1 MKKIILLSALV
12 ALIASC
18 TPPKE
23 QNVKA
28 DRAEFDT
35 VQLQSASG
43 TTEDFEIKRS
53 KI

>member
-12 ALIASC
+12 ALEASC

-23 QNVKA
+23 QNVKV
-28 DRAEFDT
+28 DQAEFDT
-35 VQLQSASG
+35 VQSQSASG
-43 TTEDFEIKRS
+43 TTDDFEIKRS

>member
-23 QNVKA
+23 QKVKV
-28 DRAEFDT
+28 DQAEVDT
-35 VQLQSASG
+35 VQSPVTKGSIDA
-43 TTEDFEIKRS
+43 FELKRS
-53 KI
+53 N

>member
-1 MKKIILLSALV
+1 MKQILLLSALV
-12 ALIASC
+12 ALVASC

-35 VQLQSASG
+35 VQSQSASS

>member
-1 MKKIILLSALV
+1 MKQILLLSALV
-12 ALIASC
+12 ALVASC

-35 VQLQSASG
+35 VQSPVTKGSIDA
-43 TTEDFEIKRS
+43 FELKRS
-53 KI
+53 N